1 MEQKMEMAQRTQKI
15 MIPLATL
22 LTLVFCMLGCQA
34 DDSHLEGLI
43 EDETEE
49 EITFNIN
56 PNQTLDR
63 EIITCPENSEYLA
76 ADLEILNPK
85 PGMEPEPRIPFLDPV
100 FGTCVVRVT
109 DRNSDLSG
117 DDPSSG
123 LKNEYSR
130 VQSFNADGSLI
141 LVRGTESTWYIYDAN
156 TLLPLGEVP
165 LGVEPRWD
173 TDDPYRIFFYEDTSL
188 FSYDL
193 LEGKREIRHDF
204 SKDFPEIKLNAAW
217 TRYEGS
223 PSEEG
228 SIFGLMVQD
237 EDWEVVGFAIYDLNQ
252 DQVIARRNFPGG
264 VEVDSVTISP
274 SGEFFLAFFDTYCT
288 EGQLGTEDSPCGLMV
303 YDQNLSNGRGLL
315 RIVGHADV
323 AYSKVG
329 QEVLVYQDI
338 DTDHI
343 SIVDLSSGK
352 ITPLFPIDFSH
363 GSIGLHFSGRGF
375 EFPGWA
381 IVSTYTRTANAK
393 TWMDDQ
399 VFAIELKPSGLII
412 RLAHTHSLVDENQ
425 DHDYWAEPHASV
437 NQSFTR
443 VLFTSNWGRSGTGE
457 VEMYLIVLPEDWVK
471 LFIEP

>member
-1 MEQKMEMAQRTQKI
+1 MVKMFQQTQRI

-22 LTLVFCMLGCQA
+22 LTLVFCILGCQA
-34 DDSHLEGLI
+34 DDSHLEVSI
-43 EDETEE
+43 EDENEE

-56 PNQTLDR
+56 PNQTLNR
-63 EIITCPENSEYLA
+63 EIITCPENTEFLGM
-76 ADLEILNPK
+76 DLEIINPNL
-85 PGMEPEPRIPFLDPV
+85 GTEPEARKPFIDPV
-100 FGTCVVRVT
+100 FGKCVVRVT
-109 DRNSDLSG
+109 DRDRDLSG

-130 VQSFNADGSLI
+130 VQSFNADGNLV
-141 LVRGTESTWYIYDAN
+141 LVRGIEGTWYIYNAK
-156 TLLPLGEVP
+156 TLMPLGEVP

-173 TDDPYRIFFYEDTSL
+173 PDDPYRIFFYEDTFL
-188 FSYDL
+188 LSYDL
-193 LEGKREIRHDF
+193 LEGKREILHDF
-204 SKDFPEIKLNAAW
+204 SNEFPDLTLGTAW

-223 PSEEG
+223 PSEDG

-237 EDWEVVGFAIYDLNQ
+237 QDWDVVGFAVYDLNQ
-252 DQVIARRNFPGG
+252 DQVIARRTFPDG

-274 SGEFFLAFFDTYCT
+274 SGEFFLAFFDTYCA

-303 YDQNLSNGRGLL
+303 YDQNLCNGRGLL

-323 AYSKVG
+323 AYSESG
-329 QEVLVYQDI
+329 QEVLVYQEI
-338 DTDHI
+338 DTDQI
-343 SIVDLSSGK
+343 SIVDLRSGK

-363 GSIGLHFSGRGF
+363 GSIGLHFSGRAF

-381 IVSTYTRTANAK
+381 IVSTYTGTANAK
-393 TWMDDQ
+393 TWMDNQ
-399 VFAIELKPSGLII
+399 VFAIELKPTGRVI

-437 NQSFTR
+437 NQSFSR

-457 VEMYLIVLPEDWVK
+457 VEMYLIVLPEEWVK
-471 LFIEP
+471 AYIKP